1 MIIGDFGHFFGLKT
15 QYNITFIILSVLTL
29 ISQLIHFYNYKSGIK
44 QTYFK
49 VFDMMSGSISPKSI
63 GLTNKEEFYKLIKE
77 SKILFSIDERNIDK
91 VIPLMAF
98 LLCFVSFIINC
109 SLLDLMTFGI
119 PYSLLQTF
127 SALHLFYNVLAS
139 RLLSSNLSLH

>member
-1 MIIGDFGHFFGLKT
+1 
-15 QYNITFIILSVLTL
+15 
-29 ISQLIHFYNYKSGIK
+29 
-44 QTYFK
+44 
-49 VFDMMSGSISPKSI
+49 MMSGLISPKSI

-77 SKILFSIDERNIDK
+77 SKILFSIGERNIDK

-127 SALHLFYNVLAS
+127 NALHLFYNVLAS
-139 RLLSSNLSLH
+139 RLLLSNLSLH